1 MSIIRRMSQPSRAS
15 QKPRQVIDEARYWTW
30 CTVALMAALLLFVA
44 ATFDQHGISNDEP
57 VQHTYGRLLLEFY
70 RSGLQDQRAFHYV
83 NLYLYGGLFDIIAAA
98 LEPLTDMSVWDLR
111 HLLTAGFGLSAILA
125 AALLGRLLLTP
136 RAGFLAAVLL
146 TLTGAWSGAMFTHT
160 KDIPFGAAMIWAV
173 YFSTRW
179 VMTLPR
185 VGWGTVAGT
194 GLAIGA
200 ALGLR
205 VGGLFALIY
214 LGCALAFALWQQS
227 RSPRDG
233 LQRLQALAPRLLAAA
248 ALAVLLT
255 GLSWP
260 WALMGWHNLYDA
272 ATKFS
277 HFSFDML
284 TMLNGELIKIGSV
297 PRTYLSQYLLV
308 RLPELLLLGL
318 GAGVALGAVAL
329 GRRRLRAAT
338 LVPFVPVLLAAAF
351 PIAYSLATAPALYN
365 GVRHFSFVLPPLAVV
380 SALGIEQGL
389 TRLRPWRSA
398 VGLAA
403 LVLLA
408 VGADNLLSLL
418 RLHPYEYVAYN
429 HLVGG
434 TAGAFERYEG
444 DYWNDSM
451 REAAN
456 LLNHL
461 LRDELGSAPA
471 GFTVAVCAES
481 VQATTYLDP
490 RFRVVRDWPS
500 ADFYLSAVQTRC
512 DRAMGGTVIG
522 DVSRDGVPLIV
533 IKDRRELVGHERRV
547 LGEDAGQP

>member
-1 MSIIRRMSQPSRAS
+1 
-15 QKPRQVIDEARYWTW
+15 
-30 CTVALMAALLLFVA
+30 MAALLLFVA